1 MIRLYQWLERLRIL
15 SARQLGAARMLLLFR
30 FLCFYFPVTPR
41 IPLTYFVVICQQE
54 AFLAAEKGQIHKVQS
69 YLIQDHNPNSANE
82 FGDTLLHIAVRHGHK
97 VASNLQHA
105 IRFQALTQWVMLQA
119 DGGDASGAW
128 RRRAALTFWDSAVQE
143 QHAGHAAARVHEGQ
157 LPGRSLPMLVRLRY
171 EAMAMR
177 GTVRDTPRNAPHRTS
192 LKRARS
198 GQAISMLLLRHV
210 KAAKK
215 AKAAAKNSSSSS
227 SSSSAAARGA
237 LVDITNTTQTQTQTP
252 AQAEHGS
259 SSSGRVPSGTAASC
273 AGGAGGGA
281 GGEGAGMGGSAACG
295 NCGVAVPKANL

>member
-1 MIRLYQWLERLRIL
+1 MKKRSRAALRFL
-15 SARQLGAARMLLLFR
+15 RFR

-128 RRRAALTFWDSAVQE
+128 RRRAGLLPFMEHMLPFSAFF
-143 QHAGHAAARVHEGQ
+143 AAI
-157 LPGRSLPMLVRLRY
+157 
-171 EAMAMR
+171 
-177 GTVRDTPRNAPHRTS
+177 N
-192 LKRARS
+192 
-198 GQAISMLLLRHV
+198 
-210 KAAKK
+210 
-215 AKAAAKNSSSSS
+215 
-227 SSSSAAARGA
+227 
-237 LVDITNTTQTQTQTP
+237 
-252 AQAEHGS
+252 
-259 SSSGRVPSGTAASC
+259 
-273 AGGAGGGA
+273 
-281 GGEGAGMGGSAACG
+281 GGSADILGLGSARTACWTRR
-295 NCGVAVPKANL
+295 CTCP